1 MIVYILNDSWLVRI
15 FHLIMLI
22 VIIFFVILQKL
33 NEVKIIFQLR
43 MCMIISTEEL
53 LRENKLLKELPLIMR
68 DIQIGSYCAK
78 LINFHIL
85 PGHSM
90 GMHIEHIHHFIEIH
104 IPLTGE
110 AEISWRGK
118 VESFVP
124 GQFTISPP
132 GELHWWKVIKTRF
145 NAHIIWLDINSVQNA
160 ADDCHLLLGQLLSP
174 QKRVFELGANYYI
187 YYERLINELS
197 ERKYGY
203 QYCVRSIIEA
213 MIVEFARYV
222 SPENKICSEAPIT
235 QALDDQIVLYINR
248 FLEDNYSRDINLKE
262 IADIFNLSSRHISR
276 HYKNI
281 TGITIF
287 NKLQEVRL
295 VKAEELLRETN
306 LQVKAV
312 AIKCG
317 YSHLSHFASE
327 FKKRFGENPSEY
339 RIRIFGEANSSG
351 QGTQFWF
358 DINQR

>member
-1 MIVYILNDSWLVRI
+1 MRL
-15 FHLIMLI
+15 
-22 VIIFFVILQKL
+22 FVDTSKE
-33 NEVKIIFQLR
+33 N
-43 MCMIISTEEL
+43 L
-53 LRENKLLKELPLIMR
+53 LRENELLKELPLLMR
-68 DIQIGSYCAK
+68 DNQIGSYCAK

-104 IPLTGE
+104 IPLTGQ
-110 AEISWRGK
+110 AEISWGGK
-118 VESFVP
+118 TEEFVP

-132 GELHWWKVIKTRF
+132 GELHSWKVTKARF
-145 NAHIIWLDINSVQNA
+145 NAHIIWLDVNRIRSG
-160 ADDCHLLLGQLLSP
+160 DDDSHLLLGQFLSP
-174 QKRVFELGANYYI
+174 QKRVFELGEGYYI
-187 YYERLINELS
+187 YYGRLINELS

-213 MIVEFARYV
+213 IIIELARYV
-222 SPENKICSEAPIT
+222 SPGDKIGSEVPIT
-235 QALDDQIVLYINR
+235 QALNDQIVLYINR
-248 FLEDNYSRDINLKE
+248 FLEDNYSLDISLNE
-262 IADIFNLSSRHISR
+262 IADIFNLSLRHVSR

-281 TGITIF
+281 TGVTIF

-327 FKKRFGENPSEY
+327 FRKRFGENPSDY
-339 RIRIFGEANSSG
+339 RIRIFGEANNSG
-351 QGTQFWF
+351 QGTQFLF
-358 DINQR
+358 NIKQR